1 MKQELVIS
9 FSELLKTGLICHLSS
24 ELMIGSSAPQKPEIF
39 KYQLKDL
46 LMDGQ
51 LGVTGKYLI

>member
-1 MKQELVIS
+1 
-9 FSELLKTGLICHLSS
+9 
-24 ELMIGSSAPQKPEIF
+24 MIGSSAPQKPEIF